1 MSPDRL
7 YRVMRML
14 GTSPRGFIWRMHRS
28 SSVYAIFLVQMPR
41 QNGIRICTRMH
52 PRCSPLTYG
61 PAFIPGTDGGRPRAA
76 CLELRLRRFRAA
88 CRDGVGSEDGQRRH
102 VRVSCRSPAAT
113 RCLGGRR
120 RATIAIAARDRDMAE
135 PKRLASSS
143 GLPRSNVSDK
153 RTHAPEASRRSLRR
167 RTSNIVTV
175 ARRPR
180 TNGDRRFSF
189 DDRDLK
195 PA

>member
-28 SSVYAIFLVQMPR
+28 SSVYAIFLVHMPR
-41 QNGIRICTRMH
+41 HNGIRICTRMH

-102 VRVSCRSPAAT
+102 RTYLVPFTRRDALPRRPPAGNDRDCGPGPGYGGAQTACLVERPASFQRLRQAYACPRS
-113 RCLGGRR
+113 
-120 RATIAIAARDRDMAE
+120 IAAVPSPPHIEHRHGCATAE
-135 PKRLASSS
+135 DER
-143 GLPRSNVSDK
+143 G
-153 RTHAPEASRRSLRR
+153 
-167 RTSNIVTV
+167 
-175 ARRPR
+175 
-180 TNGDRRFSF
+180 
-189 DDRDLK
+189 
-195 PA
+195 PAL